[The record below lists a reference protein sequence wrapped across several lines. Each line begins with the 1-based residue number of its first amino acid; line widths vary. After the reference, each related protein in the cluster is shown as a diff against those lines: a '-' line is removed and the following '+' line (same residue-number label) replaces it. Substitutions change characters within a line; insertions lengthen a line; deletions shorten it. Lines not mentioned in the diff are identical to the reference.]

1 MSSIDELFKKTNVLA
16 KKFRRNGRVRISQV
30 PQRNTEKVR
39 KENQLLHRYGPE
51 DRPPALPKV
60 SPRVCEQIST
70 APERKPMAFCPTC
83 NCDVPMK
90 WKARKKRGKSVNDW
104 FVCAKCNCDRLEIK
118 ILEKE
123 NK

>member
-1 MSSIDELFKKTNVLA
+1 MKLNKTKGEFSIARHQAIEKTSV
-16 KKFRRNGRVRISQV
+16 RRVQKRRALVGGTYFSI
-30 PQRNTEKVR
+30 
-39 KENQLLHRYGPE
+39 LHRYGPE
-51 DRPPALPKV
+51 DRPPALPRV
-60 SPRVCEQIST
+60 SLRVCEQIST
-70 APERKPMAFCPTC
+70 APEGKPMAFCPTC
-83 NCDVPMK
+83 NCDVLMK